1 MPVDRQVHIKVR
13 EVYGMERI
21 YPVCANAML
30 FAEMTRR
37 RCLTRQDLGSISE
50 LGFSVVQMNDSVV
63 PQCGTC
69 SEEVENAQL

>member
-1 MPVDRQVHIKVR
+1 MPVDRKVHIKVR

-37 RCLTRQDLGSISE
+37 KCLTRQDLGSINE
-50 LGFSVVQMNDSVV
+50 LGFSVVQVNRPCVDYI
-63 PQCGTC
+63 
-69 SEEVENAQL
+69 EEVENVQL